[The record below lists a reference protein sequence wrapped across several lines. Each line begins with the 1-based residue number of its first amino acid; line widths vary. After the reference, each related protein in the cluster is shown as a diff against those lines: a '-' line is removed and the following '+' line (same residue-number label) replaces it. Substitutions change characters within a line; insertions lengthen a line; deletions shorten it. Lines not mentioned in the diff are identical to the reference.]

1 MCCPGPPYPESLSLA
16 EWIQRL
22 TDKYGI
28 TQPFADEE
36 PTETQTERTRREA
49 NAILARAHR
58 VQTL

>member
-1 MCCPGPPYPESLSLA
+1 MCCPGPLNHESPSPA

-49 NAILARAHR
+49 NAILARAR
-58 VQTL
+58 KVQSL